1 MIYYFRNGWS
11 KEEVYKKLKLQ
22 ANYIPFTKFN
32 MTCGTTIGNCLYAIY
47 HSTSFEDAIRKI
59 LVMGGDTDTNAC
71 IVGSVAESIYGMT
84 SEQKAMAE
92 KDLPS
97 DYVKILRKVYK

>member
-1 MIYYFRNGWS
+1 
-11 KEEVYKKLKLQ
+11 
-22 ANYIPFTKFN
+22 
-32 MTCGTTIGNCLYAIY
+32 
-47 HSTSFEDAIRKI
+47 
-59 LVMGGDTDTNAC
+59 MGGDTDTNAC